1 MASQRMR
8 EQRPAS
14 LAGLEVQPRSRG
26 RFAAAAPVLAPPSP
40 VPATACSQGW
50 EFGRIPIA
58 SPTRAALP
66 TRGQPLD
73 DSTRAF
79 FEPRLG
85 HDLGG
90 VRVHADARSA
100 QSARSLQASA
110 YTMGQEIHFGE
121 GKFRPHSQE
130 GRNMLGHELIHAV
143 QQRHLVPESGAA
155 VARKDHSLEQNA
167 KAVAEQRSPI
177 EPAKEPMVLCQH
189 EREAPQPFNPA
200 VSQTPQLSLNG
211 HTNASDQQI
220 ASGLLQAQLT
230 VGPLMQPCYFG
241 APMTLQEISTMLREA
256 TPAMTDI
263 QRWSLAIQVWLQK
276 VSTTR
281 QLPPLFNAPVQVPRP
296 SPSAASATAA
306 PGSTTGPRAQQG
318 TAQASPTQQAATSG
332 LPDMAAA
339 GRGVAGGAGTSTPGN
354 WQPSVGSQWLITIS
368 PRGSGSPV
376 GTSMQSQ
383 STLGESPQVVVQ
395 AARDTGSG
403 AFSVVAGGQALT
415 PNLIQSS
422 IVQLQPFAQL
432 LAGLAQV
439 PGNYQVSMTVQASV
453 GVQLT
458 LVFSAITIQIAGGI
472 QATATTGQPT
482 QAAWA
487 LSAMAG
493 PSHPQGGTNA
503 QPIPNSR
510 LYLGVGPPPPFPG
523 QWHGAPE
530 RQLGGGMLFFGGNL
544 PGFMQ

>member
-189 EREAPQPFNPA
+189 EGEAPQPFNPA

-263 QRWSLAIQVWLQK
+263 QRWSLVI
-276 VSTTR
+276 
-281 QLPPLFNAPVQVPRP
+281 
-296 SPSAASATAA
+296 
-306 PGSTTGPRAQQG
+306 
-318 TAQASPTQQAATSG
+318 
-332 LPDMAAA
+332 
-339 GRGVAGGAGTSTPGN
+339 
-354 WQPSVGSQWLITIS
+354 
-368 PRGSGSPV
+368 
-376 GTSMQSQ
+376 
-383 STLGESPQVVVQ
+383 
-395 AARDTGSG
+395 
-403 AFSVVAGGQALT
+403 QALS
-415 PNLIQSS
+415 LIH
-422 IVQLQPFAQL
+422 I
-432 LAGLAQV
+432 
-439 PGNYQVSMTVQASV
+439 
-453 GVQLT
+453 
-458 LVFSAITIQIAGGI
+458 
-472 QATATTGQPT
+472 
-482 QAAWA
+482 
-487 LSAMAG
+487 
-493 PSHPQGGTNA
+493 
-503 QPIPNSR
+503 
-510 LYLGVGPPPPFPG
+510 
-523 QWHGAPE
+523 
-530 RQLGGGMLFFGGNL
+530 
-544 PGFMQ
+544 